1 MTAYRITGLPI
12 ADFQP
17 LFGLDDAAL
26 RTRNALRVVAD
37 SKPGFPCRI
46 TLEDAE
52 PGETLLLV
60 NYEHQNAPTPYRSRH
75 AIFVR
80 ESAKAEAV
88 IENEVP
94 PYLATRLLSVRAFD
108 AEGMMVDADCV
119 EGAALEPLI
128 DRMFEEPRIAYLHV
142 HNARRGCFAA
152 RIDRAASAP
161 EQ

>member
-1 MTAYRITGLPI
+1 
-12 ADFQP
+12 
-17 LFGLDDAAL
+17 
-26 RTRNALRVVAD
+26 
-37 SKPGFPCRI
+37 
-46 TLEDAE
+46 
-52 PGETLLLV
+52 
-60 NYEHQNAPTPYRSRH
+60 
-75 AIFVR
+75 VR
-80 ESAKAEAV
+80 ESAKTEAV

-119 EGAALEPLI
+119 DGAALEPLI